1 MRSKLAAKSCE
12 PCRGGMPPMTADEAK
27 SHIGQ
32 VPGWELNADARR
44 IERCFSF
51 GNFREALDFVNEIG
65 ELAEA
70 EGHHPEIHF
79 GWGYCRVEIF
89 THKIGGLHQNDFI
102 LAAKINDLAAYW
114 EQRFGNRPA

>member
-1 MRSKLAAKSCE
+1 MRSELAAKSCE
-12 PCRGGMPPMTADEAK
+12 PCRGGIAPMPAEVAK
-27 SHIGQ
+27 SHLDQ
-32 VPGWELNADARR
+32 VPGWELIADGAR

-65 ELAEA
+65 EVAEA

-102 LAAKINDLAAYW
+102 LAAKINDLAAD
-114 EQRFGNRPA
+114 

>member
-1 MRSKLAAKSCE
+1 MKSELARKSCE
-12 PCRGGMPPMTADEAK
+12 PCRGGIEPMTAEEAQ
-27 SHIGQ
+27 SNVVE
-32 VPGWELNADARR
+32 VPGWELSADARR

-51 GNFREALDFVNEIG
+51 GNFRDALDFVNEVG

-102 LAAKINDLAAYW
+102 LAAKIDDLPVIAV
-114 EQRFGNRPA
+114 Q

>member
-1 MRSKLAAKSCE
+1 MRSELAAKSCE
-12 PCRGGMPPMTADEAK
+12 PCRGGIAPMTADEAK
-27 SHIGQ
+27 AHLGQ
-32 VPGWELNADARR
+32 VPGWELNADGTR

-51 GNFREALDFVNEIG
+51 GNFRTALDFVNDIG
-65 ELAEA
+65 EVAEA

-102 LAAKINDLAAYW
+102 LAAKINVLAAD
-114 EQRFGNRPA
+114 

>member
-1 MRSKLAAKSCE
+1 MRSELAAKSCE
-12 PCRGGMPPMTADEAK
+12 PCRGGIAPMTAEVAK
-27 SHIGQ
+27 SHLDQ
-32 VPGWELNADARR
+32 VPGWELIADGTR

-51 GNFREALDFVNEIG
+51 GNFRTALDFVNEIG

-102 LAAKINDLAAYW
+102 LAAKINDLAAD
-114 EQRFGNRPA
+114 

>member
-1 MRSKLAAKSCE
+1 MRSELAAKSCE
-12 PCRGGMPPMTADEAK
+12 PCRGGIAPMTADEAK
-27 SHIGQ
+27 SHLGQ
-32 VPGWELNADARR
+32 VSGWELNADGTR

-51 GNFREALDFVNEIG
+51 GNFRTALDFVKEIG
-65 ELAEA
+65 EVAEA

-102 LAAKINDLAAYW
+102 LAAKINDLAAD
-114 EQRFGNRPA
+114 